1 MNVHELNFIRVIVIK
16 QVEGHLSPNT
26 KLQMKKAF
34 TLIELLVVIAIIAIL
49 AAILFPVFAQA
60 KAAAKKIS
68 SVSNLKQVG
77 TATHIYLADYD
88 DVMPITYTPM
98 PGNPTRYNY
107 DRLTP
112 AGNWL
117 VSTDPVI
124 NASIQGFWA
133 NNTQP
138 YIKNYQLLSD
148 PNGQKIGG
156 QTSSPYPGFIPPSG
170 APAISYTYN
179 GLLNSY
185 SHTSIA
191 AVSQLPVLWNGRGR
205 ATIEGWAYANPYMGC
220 ATAAAP
226 CVYQPPAAGCSFS
239 NNGSLSRASTN
250 SRNTGYDLHSGGI
263 IYTYADSHAKWIK
276 IGVKSTGATD
286 PTKDPF
292 TDYAGTNEP
301 NARWQDATGCHS
313 FQFRPD
319 YDFSTQTAVALP

>member
-1 MNVHELNFIRVIVIK
+1 MLKSTTV
-16 QVEGHLSPNT
+16 
-26 KLQMKKAF
+26 MKRTAF

-60 KAAAKKIS
+60 KAAAKKIA

-77 TATHIYLADYD
+77 TSMHIYLSDYD
-88 DVMPITYTPM
+88 DTMPITYTPM
-98 PGNPTRYNY
+98 PGTPTRYNY

-117 VSTDPVI
+117 TSTDPIV
-124 NASIQGFWA
+124 NASIQGFWV

-138 YIKNYQLLSD
+138 YIKNYQLLND
-148 PNGQKIGG
+148 PNGILVTG
-156 QTSSPYPGFIPPSG
+156 QTSSPYGTAVPPSG

-185 SHTSIA
+185 SHTSITEVA
-191 AVSQLPVLWNGRGR
+191 KLPVLWNGRGR
-205 ATIEGWAYANPYMGC
+205 ATLEGWAYANPYLGC
-220 ATAAAP
+220 FTGSAP
-226 CVYQPPAAGCSFS
+226 CVYQPPAAGCSFA

-250 SRNTGYDLHSGGI
+250 TRNTGYDLHSGGI
-263 IYTYADSHAKWIK
+263 IYTYADSHAKWVK

-292 TDYAGTNEP
+292 TDYAGTAQP
-301 NARWQDATGCHS
+301 NQRWQDATGCHS
-313 FQFRPD
+313 FMFRPD
-319 YDFSTQTAVALP
+319 YDFTVQPAVALP

>member
-1 MNVHELNFIRVIVIK
+1 
-16 QVEGHLSPNT
+16 
-26 KLQMKKAF
+26 MKSAF

-77 TATHIYLADYD
+77 TSMHIYLADYD

-98 PGNPTRYNY
+98 PGTPTRYNY

-117 VSTDPVI
+117 VSNDPVI
-124 NASIQGFWA
+124 NASIAGFWI

-138 YIKNYQLLSD
+138 YVKNYQLMSD
-148 PNGQKIGG
+148 PNGVKVGG
-156 QTSSPYPGFIPPSG
+156 VTSSPYPGFTPPAG

-185 SHTSIA
+185 SHTSITSVA
-191 AVSQLPVLWNGRGR
+191 QLPVLWNGRGR
-205 ATIEGWAYANPYMGC
+205 ASIEGWAYANPYLGC
-220 ATAAAP
+220 FTGSAP
-226 CVYQPPAAGCSFS
+226 CIYQPPAAGCTFA

-263 IYTYADSHAKWIK
+263 IFTYADSHAKWVK
-276 IGVKSTGATD
+276 IGIKSTGATD

-292 TDYAGTNEP
+292 TDYAGTAEP
-301 NARWQDATGCHS
+301 NARWQDSTGCHS
-313 FQFRPD
+313 FMFRPD